1 MRRYYTSVILLLSLA
16 FTIASCGGSST
27 GPDNGGGGNESANYE
42 VTTTIDPSGGGSVS
56 PADTTVDDGETVSI
70 QASPASDYVFTH
82 WSGEVDS
89 TAENPL
95 SLTVDQDYS
104 LTANF
109 EIKTY
114 ELTIN
119 TEGEGSVSEKVLQQK
134 TSEYET
140 GTVVELT
147 ANPDEGYKFVEW
159 KGDITGTENPA
170 EITIDNPKEVTAVF
184 EKKNYA
190 LTVNTNGEGAVSE
203 QVIQQKSTDYEYGTV
218 VELTANPSTGWKFV
232 KWQDAATGT
241 SNPTQVTVDTAKT
254 VTAVFEKK
262 KYSVN
267 VTKTGDGAVSK
278 SPDQAEYAYES
289 TVDLTANPSTGWK
302 FVEWTG
308 DATGTNNPITITV
321 NQDKSVEAVFEKKT
335 YALTVSTQGE
345 GSVTK
350 SPDQSEYEYNID
362 VDLTAN
368 PSSGWEFVEWQGDV
382 TGSNNPVQVTMDGPK
397 DVTAVFKD
405 KDALYVN
412 DTGDGPD
419 ASPGDGTCATS
430 GGNCTLRAAIQEA
443 NAISGTIAIRFDI
456 DGSGPHT
463 IQPNSA
469 LPTVTP
475 DPIEFDGA
483 SEPDYNGSP
492 VIEIDGSNAGSGVAG
507 LTIQRSSIVTGL
519 SIINFD
525 EEGILLDGTFGTTI
539 QNNYIG
545 LTADGSAAGN
555 GSSGITIT
563 NNSESNIIGN
573 NVISENGGRGIFI
586 GLSGNDNN
594 IVTGNLI
601 GTDPT
606 GTSAMGNF
614 FEGVL
619 INAVSGTEIGGTIAA
634 HRNVIAGNGSG
645 GVHITGGASSTTVTG
660 NYIGVAKDGETAL
673 GNGGNGPSSGIEVSS
688 GATGTT
694 IGGTAGG
701 VGNLISGNT
710 DHGVLLAGS
719 STANNIVQGNYIGTN
734 AAGDAAVANK
744 MSGIAIQEGANNN
757 TIGGTASAARNIIS
771 GNTESGILIY
781 DSGSQG
787 TSNNVVQGNYIGADA
802 SGTADL
808 GNGAFGVNVAFASQN
823 TIGGSSSGAGNIIV
837 GNGGNNNIGFAGV
850 GIRVDGGN
858 QTVIKGNRIGT
869 DINGNPLGNDLAGV
883 RIERASNLTIGGIAS
898 GTDNII
904 ANNGGSGI
912 VISSSTSTSL
922 ANSVR
927 GNAIFSNS
935 DIPIDL
941 DGDGPTKNDA
951 GDSDTGTNR
960 LQNFPEIQG
969 VSYDANANEVTVT
982 YQVPSDPSLSGSGA
996 SVYDLNVDFYGSD
1009 PSGNANAYLGSDTYT
1024 ATDYNN
1030 GDTYTA
1036 TDYNNG
1042 PTKQV
1047 TFTPQSSFESG
1058 DYVVATSTDANGN
1071 TSELSATVN

>member
-1 MRRYYTSVILLLSLA
+1 MRRYYTSAILLLSLA

-82 WSGEVDS
+82 WSGEIDS

-147 ANPDEGYKFVEW
+147 ANPDKGYKFVEW
-159 KGDITGTENPA
+159 KGDITGTDNPA

-232 KWQDAATGT
+232 EWQDAATGT
-241 SNPTQVTVDTAKT
+241 SNPTQVTVDTVKT

-267 VTKTGDGAVSK
+267 VTKTGDGTVSK

-308 DATGTNNPITITV
+308 DATGTSNPITITV
-321 NQDKSVEAVFEKKT
+321 NQDKSVEAVFEKKS

-350 SPDQSEYEYNID
+350 SPDQAEYKYNTN

-368 PSSGWEFVEWQGDV
+368 PNSGWEFIEWQGDV
-382 TGSNNPVQVTMDGPK
+382 TGSSNPVQVTMDGPK

-412 DTGDGPD
+412 DTGDGSD

-443 NAISGTIAIRFDI
+443 NATSGTITIRFDI
-456 DGSGPHT
+456 AGSGPHT
-463 IQPNSA
+463 IQPKSA

-475 DPIEFDGA
+475 GVIEFDGA

-492 VIEIDGSNAGSGVAG
+492 VIEIDGSNAG
-507 LTIQRSSIVTGL
+507 TDVTGL
-519 SIINFD
+519 TLQRASIVRGLAIINFD
-525 EEGILLDGTFGTTI
+525 GEGILLDGTVSSNI
-539 QNNYIG
+539 QQNYIG
-545 LTADGSAAGN
+545 VAVDGSSAGN
-555 GSSGITIT
+555 GGNGIEIT
-563 NNSESNIIGN
+563 NSSTDNFIEN
-573 NVISENGGRGIFI
+573 NVISNNSFRGIFV
-586 GLSGNDNN
+586 GLSGSDDNT
-594 IVTGNLI
+594 IAGNLI

-606 GTSAMGNF
+606 GTTAMGNGY
-614 FEGVL
+614 EGLLV
-619 INAVSGTEIGGTIAA
+619 NGVSGTTIGGTNDRNRNIIAA
-634 HRNVIAGNGSG
+634 NGRSG
-645 GVHITGGASSTTVTG
+645 IQITGGASSTTITG
-660 NYIGVAKDGETAL
+660 NYIGVAEDGETAM
-673 GNGGNGPSSGIEVSS
+673 GNGVNGSHSGIKIIN
-688 GATGTT
+688 GASGTT
-694 IGGTAGG
+694 IGGSASGAEN
-701 VGNLISGNT
+701 VISGNT
-710 DHGVLLAGS
+710 KNGILLSGT
-719 STANNIVQGNYIGTN
+719 STANNSVQGNYIGTN
-734 AAGDAAVANK
+734 AAGDAAVANEV
-744 MSGIAIQEGANNN
+744 SGIAIEGGANSN
-757 TIGGTASAARNIIS
+757 TIGGTANGTRNIIS
-771 GNTESGILIY
+771 GNTESGVLIY
-781 DSGSQG
+781 DSSSQG
-787 TSNNVVQGNYIGADA
+787 TSNNVVQGNYIGSDA
-802 SGTADL
+802 SGTVDL
-808 GNGAFGVNVAFASQN
+808 GNGTFGINVAFANQN
-823 TIGGSSSGAGNIIV
+823 TIGGSASGAGNVIV
-837 GNGGNNNIGFAGV
+837 GNGGNNSIGFAGV

-858 QTVIKGNRIGT
+858 HTVIKGNRIGT
-869 DINGNPLGNDLAGV
+869 DINGDPLGNDLAGV

-898 GTDNII
+898 GADNII

-1030 GDTYTA
+1030 G
-1036 TDYNNG
+1036 

>member
-1 MRRYYTSVILLLSLA
+1 MRRLYASAILVVSLALLL
-16 FTIASCGGSST
+16 ASCGGSST
-27 GPDNGGGGNESANYE
+27 GPDTGDGNGNEPASYD
-42 VTTTIDPSGGGSVS
+42 VTTSIDPSGGGSVS

-82 WSGEVDS
+82 WSGDIDS
-89 TAENPL
+89 TSGNTL
-95 SLTVDQDYS
+95 SLTVDQNYS

-109 EIKTY
+109 ELKTY

-119 TEGEGSVSEKVLQQK
+119 TEGQGAVSEQVLQQK
-134 TSEYET
+134 NTEYKD

-184 EKKNYA
+184 EKKDYA
-190 LTVNTNGEGAVSE
+190 LTVITSGEGAVSE
-203 QVIQQKSTDYEYGTV
+203 QVVQQKSTDYKYGTV
-218 VELTANPSTGWKFV
+218 VELTANSSTGWKFV
-232 KWQDAATGT
+232 EWQDAATGT

-262 KYSVN
+262 KYSVS
-267 VTKTGDGAVSK
+267 VTKTGDGTVSK

-302 FVEWTG
+302 FAKWQG
-308 DATGTNNPITITV
+308 DATGTSNPITITV
-321 NQDKSVEAVFEKKT
+321 NQDQSVEAVFEKKT
-335 YALTVSTQGE
+335 YALTVSTQGK

-350 SPDQSEYEYNID
+350 SPDQSKYEYNSN

-368 PSSGWEFVEWQGDV
+368 PNSGWEFVEWQGDV
-382 TGSNNPVQVTMDGPK
+382 TGSSNPVQVTMDGPK

-419 ASPGDGTCATS
+419 ASPGDGSCATS

-443 NAISGTIAIRFDI
+443 NATSGTITIRFDI

-463 IQPNSA
+463 IQPTSA
-469 LPTVTP
+469 LPMVTP
-475 DPIEFDGA
+475 DPIQFDGA

-507 LTIQRSSIVTGL
+507 LTLQRSSIIRGL

-525 EEGILLDGTFGTTI
+525 EEGILLDGTFSTTI

-545 LTADGSAAGN
+545 LAADGSAAGN

-586 GLSGNDNN
+586 GLSGNNNN

-694 IGGTAGG
+694 IGGTASG

-771 GNTESGILIY
+771 GNTESGVLIY
-781 DSGSQG
+781 DSSSQG
-787 TSNNVVQGNYIGADA
+787 TSSNVVQGNYIGADA
-802 SGTADL
+802 SGMADM

-837 GNGGNNNIGFAGV
+837 GNGGNSNIGFAGV

-869 DINGNPLGNDLAGV
+869 DANGDPLANDRAGV
-883 RIERASNLTIGGIAS
+883 RIDRASNLTIGGIAS
-898 GTDNII
+898 GADNTI
-904 ANNGGSGI
+904 ANNGGAGI
-912 VISSSTSTSL
+912 VINSSTSTSL
-922 ANSVR
+922 ANSIR
-927 GNAIFSNS
+927 GNAIYSNS
-935 DIPIDL
+935 DIGIDM

-951 GDSDTGTNR
+951 GDSDSGTNR
-960 LQNFPEIQG
+960 LQNFPEIQS

-996 SVYDLNVDFYGSD
+996 SVYDLSVDFYGSD
-1009 PSGNANAYLGSDTYT
+1009 ASGNANAYLGSDTYT

-1030 GDTYTA
+1030 G
-1036 TDYNNG
+1036 
-1042 PTKQV
+1042 PTKQI

-1071 TSELSATVN
+1071 TSEFSATVN